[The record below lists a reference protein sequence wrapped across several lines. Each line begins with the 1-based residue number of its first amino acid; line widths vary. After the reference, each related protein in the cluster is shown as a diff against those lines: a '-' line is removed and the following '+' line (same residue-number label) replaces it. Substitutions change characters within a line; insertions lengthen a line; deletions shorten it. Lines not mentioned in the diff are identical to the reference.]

1 MPELSSESSETESL
15 SWIVNSMD
23 WDYESDET
31 DPETI
36 FSRPKGSANMMGEV
50 GHNNK
55 DTIRDAESIIRNM
68 PGIEDQEIVSN
79 AEMESSGKIFY
90 GGIWWNS
97 NWAEDMDLYDDHE
110 YWRCEDDTII
120 EEEEELEEEDPEED
134 PEEEDPEEDPE
145 EEDPEEDPEEGV
157 HKGEASA
164 GDSKDKSFTD
174 SNTTP

>member
-1 MPELSSESSETESL
+1 MGDSDTPELSSEGSEMESQ
-15 SWIVNSMD
+15 SWIANSMD

-31 DPETI
+31 DPKTI
-36 FSRPKGSANMMGEV
+36 FSRPKGSTNMMGV
-50 GHNNK
+50 AGRNK
-55 DTIRDAESIIRNM
+55 ENTIKDAESVIRNM
-68 PGIEDQEIVSN
+68 PGIEDQEGASD
-79 AEMESSGKIFY
+79 AEVESPGKMFY

-97 NWAEDMDLYDDHE
+97 NWIEDMDLYDDHE
-110 YWRCEDDTII
+110 YWRCGDDSII
-120 EEEEELEEEDPEED
+120 EEDPEED

-164 GDSKDKSFTD
+164 GDSMDKSFTD